1 MDRGTPAMRN
11 KLPYV
16 PEAADGGDIV
26 TFCLTVPDGLLRGGL
41 ARTGPLE
48 DSGDIATVCL
58 IYLRD

>member
-1 MDRGTPAMRN
+1 MRN

-16 PEAADGGDIV
+16 PEAADGGDIA